1 MSRTEELIERARA
14 TVARSQALRERA
26 LAYRA
31 NTQRLTQ
38 PAQERNGQ
46 LHFVFATAQDKAARH

>member
-1 MSRTEELIERARA
+1 MSRTEELIERVRA

-26 LAYRA
+26 LAHRA

-38 PAQERNGQ
+38 PAQDKNGQ
-46 LHFVFATAQDKAARH
+46 LHFVFATGQQDGTRH

>member
-1 MSRTEELIERARA
+1 MSRTEELIERVRA

-26 LAYRA
+26 LAHRA

-38 PAQERNGQ
+38 PAQDRNGQ
-46 LHFVFATAQDKAARH
+46 LHFVFATEQQNVVRH